1 MKKKSTLDL
10 TPEQYEGI
18 CWDTAIAHMKK
29 QVEDRH
35 QRLLESGKKI
45 RATVEEFIDEDEGLL

>member
-10 TPEQYEGI
+10 TSVEYEAD

-29 QVEDRH
+29 QVEERH
-35 QRLLESGKKI
+35 RQLAVKVKKV
-45 RATVEEFIDEDEGLL
+45 REAAEEYFNEDKGPV

>member
-10 TPEQYEGI
+10 TREQYEGE

-35 QRLLESGKKI
+35 NRLLESGKKV
-45 RATVEEFIDEDEGLL
+45 REAAEEFFNEDEGLL